1 MQDADVVLLSSD
13 GVPFRVHKSILSTSS
28 PFFHDMFTLPQPP
41 DNELVDGLPAVHLSE
56 DADSLQHL
64 VSALYPIP
72 SMVPDY
78 EKALG
83 LLAVSHKYDMA
94 SVQSSI
100 CAEMKNKNLHP
111 LTAAATFRAYGFAST
126 KGLTQEMENAA
137 RLSLEYPMTLESM
150 GDGLATFGRWE
161 VRNLARYRTRCR
173 DSLVSCLESLLNSRL
188 PPSNIWVG
196 CPNTSSAGIVLW
208 LQTLLSGH
216 ITKLRNTFTHG
227 LLKPSSLRAEYLVA
241 LQAHVTQM
249 DCAFCSKVHVFHGET
264 FCVQLNKKLTKA
276 LYGVSTPKHIF
287 WRFLGF
293 SAIVGVGTL

>member
-28 PFFHDMFTLPQPP
+28 PFFHDMFTLHQPP

-56 DADSLQHL
+56 DAESLQCL
-64 VSALYPIP
+64 VSVLYRIP
-72 SMVPDY
+72 SVVPDY
-78 EKALG
+78 DKALD

-100 CAEMKNKNLHP
+100 CAEMKSNNLRP
-111 LTAAATFRAYGFAST
+111 LTAETFRAYGFAST
-126 KGLTQEMENAA
+126 KRLTQEMESAA
-137 RLSLEYPMTLESM
+137 RLSLENPMTLESM

-196 CPNTSSAGIVLW
+196 CPNTSSPGI
-208 LQTLLSGH
+208 
-216 ITKLRNTFTHG
+216 
-227 LLKPSSLRAEYLVA
+227 A
-241 LQAHVTQM
+241 L
-249 DCAFCSKVHVFHGET
+249 
-264 FCVQLNKKLTKA
+264 
-276 LYGVSTPKHIF
+276 
-287 WRFLGF
+287 
-293 SAIVGVGTL
+293 